1 MLAER
6 LLPRLENH
14 LCGFQVA
21 SISCFAA
28 SPLDETAFKASSD
41 SGNADRVDPARL
53 PISRSREH
61 IRKCS
66 TEADYGSGILSLK
79 PVG

>member
-1 MLAER
+1 MVVNLKGNIVQIVRMLSER
-6 LLPRLENH
+6 LPPRLENH

-28 SPLDETAFKASSD
+28 SPLDETAFTASSD

-53 PISRSREH
+53 PSHFWI
-61 IRKCS
+61 
-66 TEADYGSGILSLK
+66 T
-79 PVG
+79 